1 MFDYCYECGTKLE
14 IKELEHEGLIP
25 FCPKCKE
32 FRFPIFSS
40 AVNVVILNKEQTKTL
55 FVKQYGIDNYR
66 LVAGYINKYWRNRAI
81 I

>member
-40 AVNVVILNKEQTKTL
+40 AVNVVILNKEQTKTKTMIRFL
-55 FVKQYGIDNYR
+55 FICARSFLTTYSY
-66 LVAGYINKYWRNRAI
+66 YIS
-81 I
+81 